1 MLNEK
6 IIAAAIA
13 YFEENENDFNEC
25 IEELD
30 SYNGYLGDN
39 RYYDMDELNE
49 IYHDTDPIEL
59 LNRAYFGYDA
69 ESYVTDA
76 NGNKQY
82 MSFNPNRDY
91 FTFNGYGNLVSA
103 NYKDYSS
110 YLDKWFIESLYE
122 NADEI
127 YSLPD
132 EIKDLFESVED

>member
-13 YFEENENDFNEC
+13 YFEENENDFNSC

-39 RYYDMDELNE
+39 RYYDMYELNE
-49 IYHDTDPIEL
+49 IYHDTDTIEL

-103 NYKDYSS
+103 DYKDYSA
-110 YLDKWFIESLYE
+110 YLDSYFIESLYE

>member
-6 IIAAAIA
+6 IIATAIA
-13 YFEENENDFNEC
+13 YFEENENDFNSC

-30 SYNGYLGDN
+30 SYNGYLNDD
-39 RYYDMDELNE
+39 RYYDMDELSE
-49 IYHDTDPIEL
+49 IYHDADPIEL

-69 ESYVTDA
+69 ENYITDES
-76 NGNKQY
+76 GNKQY

-103 NYKDYSS
+103 DYKDYSA
-110 YLDKWFIESLYE
+110 YLDSYFIESLYE

-132 EIKDLFESVED
+132 EIKELFETAAE